1 MDVNNMSYKPNRRSF
16 LIASGLTALA
26 STRVWGAND
35 TVRVGVIGAGGRMRN
50 LLDAADSTGAAYEIV
65 AVSDVYG
72 PRRDEVKERSNGLAT
87 THLDYHEVLAKDIDA
102 VFIASPDHWHVR
114 MAVDALA
121 AGKDVYLEK
130 PVTHTIEEGATLAH
144 AVHSSKQILQCGMQ
158 QRSWSH
164 FRNAVDLIQGGSLGR
179 VVQVRTYWWQNY
191 NQASWTPKPIDTQAL
206 DWKMWLGGA
215 PDQPFT
221 AEKFYR
227 WRWFWNFGGGG
238 MTDLFAHWI
247 DVAHWAMKSDT
258 PSEVQMLAD
267 KYVFEEW
274 DCPDTIQAA
283 LRYPGWD
290 VVYEGMMS
298 SSIDDG
304 GLEFRGTEATLKIN
318 RSGFAIYREGVKAD
332 RNPVLKEESF
342 RDGTITHVEN
352 FFSCLKTRKEPNA
365 PVETG
370 ISAARAGHI
379 ANLAYRHTG
388 QISWPPK
395 NSSSGI

>member
-1 MDVNNMSYKPNRRSF
+1 MDGNDMSYKPNRRSF

-35 TVRVGVIGAGGRMRN
+35 TVRVGVIGAGGRMRD
-50 LLDAADSTGAAYEIV
+50 LLDAADSSGTAYEIV

-72 PRRDEVKERSNGLAT
+72 PRRDEVKERSKGLAT

-144 AVHSSKQILQCGMQ
+144 AVHSGKQILQCGMQ

-191 NQASWTPKPIDTQAL
+191 NGSGPKPKPIDTQAL

-221 AEKFYR
+221 EEKYSSLALVLEL
-227 WRWFWNFGGGG
+227 WRWWHDRSIHPLDRRGALG
-238 MTDLFAHWI
+238 H
-247 DVAHWAMKSDT
+247 
-258 PSEVQMLAD
+258 
-267 KYVFEEW
+267 EE
-274 DCPDTIQAA
+274 
-283 LRYPGWD
+283 R
-290 VVYEGMMS
+290 
-298 SSIDDG
+298 
-304 GLEFRGTEATLKIN
+304 
-318 RSGFAIYREGVKAD
+318 
-332 RNPVLKEESF
+332 
-342 RDGTITHVEN
+342 H
-352 FFSCLKTRKEPNA
+352 
-365 PVETG
+365 
-370 ISAARAGHI
+370 AARGAD
-379 ANLAYRHTG
+379 ACG
-388 QISWPPK
+388 QIYLRGMGLPRHHP
-395 NSSSGI
+395 GGAPLPRVGCGVRGHDELLHRRRRA

>member
-1 MDVNNMSYKPNRRSF
+1 MDGKKMSFKPNRRSF

-35 TVRVGVIGAGGRMRN
+35 TLRVGVIGAGGRMRD
-50 LLDAADSTGAAYEIV
+50 LLDAADGTGIAYEIV

-102 VFIASPDHWHVR
+102 VIIASPDHWHVR
-114 MAVDALA
+114 MAVDAVA

-130 PVTHTIEEGATLAH
+130 PVTHTIEEGATLSH
-144 AVHSSKQILQCGMQ
+144 AVRSSKQILQCGMQ
-158 QRSWSH
+158 QRSWTH

-179 VVQVRTYWWQNY
+179 VVQVRTFWWQNY
-191 NQASWTPKPIDTQAL
+191 NGPGPKPKPIDTQAL

-215 PDQPFT
+215 PDQPFSE
-221 AEKFYR
+221 EKYHR
-227 WRWFWNFGGGG
+227 WRWYWNFGGGG
-238 MTDLFAHWI
+238 MTDLFTHWI

-258 PSEVQMLAD
+258 PREAQMLAD
-267 KYVFEEW
+267 KYIFEEW

-290 VVYEGMMS
+290 VVYEGMMN

-318 RSGFAIYREGVKAD
+318 RSGFAIYREGVKSGQ
-332 RNPVLKEESF
+332 NPVLKEESF
-342 RDGTITHVEN
+342 RDGTITHMEN
-352 FFSCLKTRKEPNA
+352 FFSCTKTRKEPNA

-370 ISAARAGHI
+370 ISAARAGQI

-395 NSSSGI
+395 SSG